1 MSTNERGFTLIEA
14 LVATLVLTVGLVA
27 TAELLAVSVR
37 MHMLGRNSSTATR
50 LAQDKFEEMMK
61 MNFATNPAISPV
73 TCATALTSNV
83 ANCFDA
89 PAGSGYTRRWQVQAG
104 PGGNAS
110 LRLVTIRVIP
120 NNPDIRVGGDFSM
133 TTVLRSW

>member
-1 MSTNERGFTLIEA
+1 MSTSERGFTLIEA
-14 LVATLVLTVGLVA
+14 LIATLVLTVGLVA

-73 TCATALTSNV
+73 TCASALTSNV
-83 ANCFDA
+83 ANCFDT
-89 PAGSGYTRRWQVQAG
+89 PAGSGYVRRWQVQAG

-120 NNPDIRVGGDFSM
+120 SNPDMRMAGDFSM